1 MGGVGQ
7 SIRLK
12 PRVCRSQV
20 EPPQETK
27 RLMSHKSSSY
37 LSRCRARFCL
47 RAVGCALILTC
58 GSSIR
63 AQANATKLLQLV
75 GAIVSPR
82 GGVALV
88 KNRETFE
95 VKAFKT
101 GEEIYGLGTLLSV
114 DRAQMILVENDG
126 QMTMI
131 SNKLGGMSSSQAPK
145 QPKVSVSNAD
155 RHIEE
160 GFQRIGTRT
169 QVDGRYRDRLI
180 REELPNILMQA
191 SSEPVVI
198 NGEITGFRIFQ
209 FDQNSIF
216 HKLGLQDGDVVRE
229 INGIPLTNVA
239 KTIQFLNGLREENRV
254 QVNVQRNGSPV
265 TLELN
270 VR

>member
-1 MGGVGQ
+1 MSGSVWHLHR
-7 SIRLK
+7 RLT
-12 PRVCRSQV
+12 S
-20 EPPQETK
+20 K
-27 RLMSHKSSSY
+27 RAL
-37 LSRCRARFCL
+37 
-47 RAVGCALILTC
+47 ALISGALIMPCTPMVEA
-58 GSSIR
+58 SSK
-63 AQANATKLLQLV
+63 ASKSLQLV
-75 GAIVSPR
+75 GAIVSAR

-88 KNRETFE
+88 KNRDTSE

-101 GEEIYGLGTLLSV
+101 GEDVYNMGTLVSV

-126 QMTMI
+126 RMTMI
-131 SNKLGGMSSSQAPK
+131 SNKLGGMSASQAPRVS
-145 QPKVSVSNAD
+145 KVTVSSND
-155 RHIEE
+155 KHIEE

-169 QVDGRYRDRLI
+169 EVDGRFRDRLI

-191 SSEPVVI
+191 SSEPVVV

-229 INGIPLTNVA
+229 INGIPLNNVA
-239 KTIQFLNGLREENRV
+239 RTIQFLNGLREENHV

>member
-1 MGGVGQ
+1 M
-7 SIRLK
+7 SPKIRTYPSRRGL
-12 PRVCRSQV
+12 
-20 EPPQETK
+20 
-27 RLMSHKSSSY
+27 RL
-37 LSRCRARFCL
+37 CL
-47 RAVGCALILTC
+47 RTAGCVLILMC

-63 AQANATKLLQLV
+63 ADANASKILQLV

-82 GGVALV
+82 GGVALI
-88 KNRETFE
+88 KNRNSSE

-101 GEEIYGLGTLLSV
+101 GEDVYGLGTLLSV

-131 SNKLGGMSSSQAPK
+131 SNKLGGMSSSQAPR
-145 QPKVSVSNAD
+145 QPKVTISSAD
-155 RHIEE
+155 RHVEE

-169 QVDGRYRDRLI
+169 EVDGRYRDRLI

-191 SSEPVVI
+191 SSEPVVV
-198 NGEITGFRIFQ
+198 NGEISGFRIFQ

-229 INGIPLTNVA
+229 INGIPLNNVA
-239 KTIQFLNGLREENRV
+239 RTIQFLNGLREENRV
-254 QVNVQRNGSPV
+254 QVSVQRNGSPV